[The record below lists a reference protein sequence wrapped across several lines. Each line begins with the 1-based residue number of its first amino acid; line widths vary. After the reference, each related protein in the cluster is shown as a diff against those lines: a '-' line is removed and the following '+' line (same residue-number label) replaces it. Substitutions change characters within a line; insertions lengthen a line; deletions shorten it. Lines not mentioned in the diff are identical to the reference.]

1 MRNLFDLYNR
11 VQSGNTFRIDM
22 HIFMPITA
30 GGATLSGTLNIAA
43 GSLSI
48 ASTTAGAG
56 VLDVSAPSLSTTVT
70 GNAIYG
76 RLNAAT
82 GTSNAMLLTEGA
94 TPNVIF
100 QVSQTLLVDCNM
112 LPAG

>member
-1 MRNLFDLYNR
+1 MK
-11 VQSGNTFRIDM
+11 SGNTFHIDM
-22 HIFMPITA
+22 HIYVPLSA

-48 ASTTAGAG
+48 ASTAAGAG

-100 QVSQTLLVDCNM
+100 QVSQTQPVGCNM
-112 LPAG
+112 FPAG